1 MIAALTPDTDIT
13 ATLAAA
19 GGAFAA
25 VFWAGYKIAN
35 AIRDLVEEIKGLRK
49 DVRAAW
55 TREEHERW
63 SFQLALQNAKLPLV
77 VPPVPARIE
86 GD

>member
-1 MIAALTPDTDIT
+1 MIAAITPETDIT

-19 GGAFAA
+19 GGAFVA
-25 VFWAGYKIAN
+25 VFWAGWKIAN

-63 SFQLALQNAKLPLV
+63 SFRLERENAGLPLV
-77 VPPVPARIE
+77 VPPIPSRA
-86 GD
+86 DAD

>member
-1 MIAALTPDTDIT
+1 MLAELTPDTNIT

-19 GGAFAA
+19 IGAFAG
-25 VFWAGYKIAN
+25 VFWAGWKIAN

-63 SFQLALQNAKLPLV
+63 SFRLERDNADLPLV
-77 VPPVPARIE
+77 VPPMPEPRE
-86 GD
+86 

>member
-13 ATLAAA
+13 VTLAAA

-25 VFWAGYKIAN
+25 VFWAGWKIAN

-63 SFQLALQNAKLPLV
+63 SFQLAMKNAKLPLV
-77 VPPVPARIE
+77 VPAVPARAE
-86 GD
+86 ED